1 MDEDPARGRRNRYAV
16 KVVTILGTR
25 PEAIKLAPVINEL
38 RRTPGTE
45 TVIVSTG
52 QHRELLQ
59 QVLLLFEI
67 APDVDLAVMNPR
79 QRLSHLTADLMPGLG
94 ESLARLRPDWVLV
107 QGDTSTTFCGAL
119 AAFYESVPVAHVEAG
134 LRSGDELAPFPE
146 EVNRKLVACLA
157 SLHLCPTPGSAANL
171 LSEAV
176 PGDRVV
182 VTGNTGIDA
191 LLWAVERARTVRPPV
206 ARQRPRRI
214 LLTVHRREN
223 HGEGLQGVCAA
234 VRRLALRPDTEI
246 VFPVHRNPDV
256 MEVVL
261 PQLVGLDGVHLCE
274 PLDYLSLV
282 SVLDS
287 CDLVLTDSGG
297 LQEEA
302 PTLGKPVLVLRE
314 TTERPEAVEVGVARL
329 VGTDP
334 DAIVHAAEALLDDPG
349 AYAAMARPEN
359 PFGDGRASLRIVD
372 ALERRSELRRAA

>member
-1 MDEDPARGRRNRYAV
+1 M

-38 RRTPGTE
+38 KRTPGTE

-52 QHRELLQ
+52 QHRELLEQ
-59 QVLLLFEI
+59 MLVLFEI

-79 QRLSHLTADLMPGLG
+79 QRLSHLTADLMLGLG
-94 ESLARLRPDWVLV
+94 ESLAALRPDWVLV
-107 QGDTSTTFCGAL
+107 QGDTSTTLCGAL

-146 EVNRKLVACLA
+146 EVNRKLVACLTT
-157 SLHLCPTPGSAANL
+157 LHLCPTPGSAANL

-191 LLWAVERARTVRPPV
+191 LLWAVERARSVKPPV
-206 ARQRPRRI
+206 SRHRPRRI

-223 HGEGLQGVCAA
+223 HGEGLEQVCEA
-234 VRRLALRPDTEI
+234 VQRLARRPDTEI

-256 MEVVL
+256 RDVVL
-261 PQLVGLDGVHLCE
+261 PRLAGLDGVHLCE
-274 PLDYLSLV
+274 PLDYLALV

-314 TTERPEAVEVGVARL
+314 TTERPEAVDMGVARL

-334 DAIVHAAEALLDDPG
+334 DAIVDGAEALLDDPD
-349 AYAAMARPEN
+349 AYAAMAHAEN
-359 PFGDGRASLRIVD
+359 PFGDGQASRRIV
-372 ALERRSELRRAA
+372 ELLVGQRELSAVA